1 MNHMTEKAIERLLI
15 EIQSSEEEL
24 QTWQAQVEQ
33 SKKELLDLLEK
44 HNISSTEQEV
54 QGESVKVTVVRPTRL
69 EIDEDGLEQELT
81 DSLWRL
87 VTKVVLDKKALE
99 SAVAK
104 GKIEPQTISKHS
116 KEVAT
121 KPYLRIT
128 R

>member
-81 DSLWRL
+81 DSLWRT

-99 SAVAK
+99 NAVAK